1 MEEQALQFVTYD
13 EKQLEIAKRFVA
25 IRKSKKVSQQRL
37 SILSGV
43 SYASIRRFEKTGNI
57 SLSSL
62 VKLALAL
69 QLYDDLDN
77 LFVSHSKYKTIE
89 EIINDQKDLCFCQ
102 QEKSWHACIIDLDTA
117 KKIISKCK
125 KVLKIS

>member
-1 MEEQALQFVTYD
+1 MEEQALQFATYD
-13 EKQLEIAKRFVA
+13 EKQLEIAKRFIA

-37 SILSGV
+37 SILSQV
-43 SYASIRRFEKTGNI
+43 SYASIRRFEKTGDI

-77 LFVSHSKYKTIE
+77 LFSNHQKYKSIE
-89 EIINDQKDLCFCQ
+89 EIIRDQKD
-102 QEKSWHACIIDLDTA
+102 
-117 KKIISKCK
+117 
-125 KVLKIS
+125 

>member
-25 IRKSKKVSQQRL
+25 VRKNRKVSQQRL

-43 SYASIRRFEKTGNI
+43 SYASIRRFEKTGDI

-62 VKLALAL
+62 VKLALSL

-77 LFVSHSKYKTIE
+77 LFKNHHEYKTIE
-89 EIINDQKDLCFCQ
+89 EIIRDQKD
-102 QEKSWHACIIDLDTA
+102 
-117 KKIISKCK
+117 
-125 KVLKIS
+125 

>member
-13 EKQLEIAKRFVA
+13 EKQLEIAKRFVS
-25 IRKSKKVSQQRL
+25 IRKSRKVSQQRL

-43 SYASIRRFEKTGNI
+43 SYASIRRFEKSGDI

-62 VKLALAL
+62 VKLALSL

-77 LFVSHSKYKTIE
+77 LFKNHQEYKTIE
-89 EIINDQKDLCFCQ
+89 DIIRDQKD
-102 QEKSWHACIIDLDTA
+102 
-117 KKIISKCK
+117 
-125 KVLKIS
+125 

>member
-13 EKQLEIAKRFVA
+13 EKQLEIAKRFVT
-25 IRKSKKVSQQRL
+25 IRKNRKVSQQRL

-43 SYASIRRFEKTGNI
+43 SYASIRRFEKTGDI

-62 VKLALAL
+62 VKLALSL

-77 LFVSHSKYKTIE
+77 LFKNHQEYKAIE
-89 EIINDQKDLCFCQ
+89 EIINDQKD
-102 QEKSWHACIIDLDTA
+102 
-117 KKIISKCK
+117 
-125 KVLKIS
+125 

>member
-13 EKQLEIAKRFVA
+13 EKQLEIAKRFVS
-25 IRKSKKVSQQRL
+25 IRKSRKVSQQRL

-43 SYASIRRFEKTGNI
+43 SYASIRRFEKTGDI

-62 VKLALAL
+62 VKLALSL

-77 LFVSHSKYKTIE
+77 LFKNHQEYKTIE
-89 EIINDQKDLCFCQ
+89 DIIRDQKD
-102 QEKSWHACIIDLDTA
+102 
-117 KKIISKCK
+117 
-125 KVLKIS
+125 

>member
-1 MEEQALQFVTYD
+1 MEEQALQFVTYY
-13 EKQLEIAKRFVA
+13 EKQIEIAKRFIS

-43 SYASIRRFEKTGNI
+43 AYASIRRFEKTGDI

-62 VKLALAL
+62 VKIAIAL

-77 LFVSHSKYKTIE
+77 LFQNHQKYTSIK
-89 EIINDQKDLCFCQ
+89 EIIDDQKD
-102 QEKSWHACIIDLDTA
+102 
-117 KKIISKCK
+117 
-125 KVLKIS
+125 

>member
-13 EKQLEIAKRFVA
+13 EKQLEIAKRFVT
-25 IRKSKKVSQQRL
+25 IRKNRKVSQQRL

-43 SYASIRRFEKTGNI
+43 SYASIRRFEKTGDI

-62 VKLALAL
+62 VKLALSL

-77 LFVSHSKYKTIE
+77 LFKNHQEYKTIE
-89 EIINDQKDLCFCQ
+89 EIINDQKD
-102 QEKSWHACIIDLDTA
+102 
-117 KKIISKCK
+117 
-125 KVLKIS
+125 

>member
-1 MEEQALQFVTYD
+1 MEEKALQFVTYY

-25 IRKSKKVSQQRL
+25 IRKSKKISQQRL
-37 SILSGV
+37 SVLSGV
-43 SYASIRRFEKTGNI
+43 SYASIRRFEKTGDI

-77 LFVSHSKYKTIE
+77 LFKIHQEYKTIE
-89 EIINDQKDLCFCQ
+89 DVIRDRKN
-102 QEKSWHACIIDLDTA
+102 
-117 KKIISKCK
+117 
-125 KVLKIS
+125 

>member
-25 IRKSKKVSQQRL
+25 IRKNRKVSQQRL

-43 SYASIRRFEKTGNI
+43 SYASIRRFEKTGDI

-62 VKLALAL
+62 VKLALSL

-77 LFVSHSKYKTIE
+77 LFKNHQEYKTIE
-89 EIINDQKDLCFCQ
+89 EIIRDQKD
-102 QEKSWHACIIDLDTA
+102 
-117 KKIISKCK
+117 
-125 KVLKIS
+125 

>member
-1 MEEQALQFVTYD
+1 MEEKALQFVTYY
-13 EKQLEIAKRFVA
+13 EKQLEIAKRFVL
-25 IRKSKKVSQQRL
+25 IRKNRKISQQRL
-37 SILSGV
+37 SEISGV

-77 LFVSHSKYKTIE
+77 LFKMHKEYKSIE
-89 EIINDQKDLCFCQ
+89 EVINDK
-102 QEKSWHACIIDLDTA
+102 
-117 KKIISKCK
+117 
-125 KVLKIS
+125 

>member
-1 MEEQALQFVTYD
+1 MKEKALQFVTYY
-13 EKQLEIAKRFVA
+13 EKQLEIAKRFVL
-25 IRKSKKVSQQRL
+25 IRKNRKISQQRL
-37 SILSGV
+37 SEISGV

-77 LFVSHSKYKTIE
+77 LFKMHKEYKSIVE
-89 EIINDQKDLCFCQ
+89 VINDK
-102 QEKSWHACIIDLDTA
+102 
-117 KKIISKCK
+117 
-125 KVLKIS
+125 